1 MLLSSSVFYIVFVV
15 SGKQILA
22 MQWRDVAEQMILVF
36 AAFMASSLVLAGANA
51 ISGENELL
59 LYAARFG
66 PYATILST
74 ALFFSRKRELAFQ
87 PIAAVIHL
95 DCIHLLTHG
104 SVPAATDFLQFE
116 IICYILLSVLPL
128 AVRLIIGCVWL
139 EN

>member
-1 MLLSSSVFYIVFVV
+1 MLLSSSAFYIVFIV
-15 SGKQILA
+15 SAKKILA

-36 AAFMASSLVLAGANA
+36 AAFIASSLVLAGANA
-51 ISGENELL
+51 ISIENDLL
-59 LYAARFG
+59 LYAARFT
-66 PYATILST
+66 PYATISSV

-87 PIAAVIHL
+87 PIATVIHL
-95 DCIHLLTHG
+95 DCIHLFTHG

-128 AVRLIIGCVWL
+128 VVRLIMGCVWL